1 MTVEWLVLVFGL
13 ILTVLSIFEKYIMI
27 KGRGKQ
33 PFLEHEARIATLE
46 AEVKEIKDDAGD
58 DRESIRKLE
67 DNNHVTMQALFA
79 LLGHSIDG
87 NNSEELHEAR
97 KELNRY
103 LSRK

>member
-1 MTVEWLVLVFGL
+1 MTVEWMAFYFGL
-13 ILTVLSIFEKYIMI
+13 ILTVLSILEKYIML

-33 PFLEHEARIATLE
+33 PFLEHEARIAALE
-46 AEVKEIKDDAGD
+46 TEVKEIKDDAGD
-58 DRESIRKLE
+58 DRERIRKLE
-67 DNNHVTMQALFA
+67 DSNHVTMQALFA
-79 LLGHSIDG
+79 LLGYSIDG